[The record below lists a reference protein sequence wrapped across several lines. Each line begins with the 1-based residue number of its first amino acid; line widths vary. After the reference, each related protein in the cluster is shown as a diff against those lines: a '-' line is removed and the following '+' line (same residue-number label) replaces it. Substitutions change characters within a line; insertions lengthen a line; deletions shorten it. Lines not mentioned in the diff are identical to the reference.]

1 MPRNRWEGGKMACL
15 KCGKKTKDDQSFC
28 PRCLEVMEQYP
39 VKKDVHIQ
47 LPNRPEGTVKKATR
61 KRRVL
66 SYEEA
71 TVLWRK
77 RTRRLAA
84 TVLILIVLLG
94 AAVFLLVKDWFAEK
108 VLPIRENFSTEQT
121 QG

>member
-1 MPRNRWEGGKMACL
+1 MACL

-47 LPNRPEGTVKKATR
+47 LPNRPEATVKKAPR

-77 RTRRLAA
+77 RTKRLAA
-84 TVLILIVLLG
+84 AVLVLIVLLG
-94 AAVFLLVKDWFAEK
+94 AAVFLLVKGWLAEDA
-108 VLPIRENFSTEQT
+108 LPIGQDLTTEQT

>member
-1 MPRNRWEGGKMACL
+1 MACL
-15 KCGKKTKDDQSFC
+15 KCGKKTKDEQSFC
-28 PRCLEVMEQYP
+28 PRCLEVMENYP
-39 VKKDVHIQ
+39 VKPDVHIQ
-47 LPNRPEGTVKKATR
+47 LPNRPEVIVKKAPR

-84 TVLILIVLLG
+84 AVLVLIILLG
-94 AAVFLLVKDWFAEK
+94 AATFLLVKDWLTQEQ
-108 VLPIRENFSTEQT
+108 LPAGQDFTTEQT
-121 QG
+121 LD

>member
-1 MPRNRWEGGKMACL
+1 MACL

-47 LPNRPEGTVKKATR
+47 LPNRPEVTVKKATR
-61 KRRVL
+61 KRRVI

-77 RTRRLAA
+77 RARRLAVI
-84 TVLILIVLLG
+84 VLMLTILLG
-94 AAVFLLVKDWFAEK
+94 ATVFLLVKDWFAEK
-108 VLPIRENFSTEQT
+108 VLPVDRDFSTEQA

>member
-1 MPRNRWEGGKMACL
+1 MPRNRSEGGKMACL
-15 KCGKKTKDDQSFC
+15 KCGKKTKDEQSFC

-47 LPNRPEGTVKKATR
+47 LPNRPAVTASKKSAR
-61 KRRVL
+61 KRRIL

-77 RTRRLAA
+77 RTRRLAG
-84 TVLILIVLLG
+84 IVLLLLILLG
-94 AAVFLLVKDWFAEK
+94 ATVFLLVTGRSPW
-108 VLPIRENFSTEQT
+108 
-121 QG
+121 

>member
-1 MPRNRWEGGKMACL
+1 MACL
-15 KCGKKTKDDQSFC
+15 KCGKKTKDEQSFC

-47 LPNRPEGTVKKATR
+47 LPNRPEVTVKKNVR

-71 TVLWRK
+71 TILWRK
-77 RTRRLAA
+77 RAKRLAA
-84 TVLILIVLLG
+84 FAFCLLILLG
-94 AAVFLLVKDWFAEK
+94 VAVFLLVKGNPF
-108 VLPIRENFSTEQT
+108 
-121 QG
+121 G